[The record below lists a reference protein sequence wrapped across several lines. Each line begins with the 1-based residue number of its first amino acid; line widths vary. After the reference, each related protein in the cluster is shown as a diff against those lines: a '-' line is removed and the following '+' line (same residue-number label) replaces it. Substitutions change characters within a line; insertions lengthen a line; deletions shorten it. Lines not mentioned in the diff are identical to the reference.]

1 MLDIAGYVI
10 LGLFLLIAPG
20 FLFSL
25 ILYPKLES
33 LDFWARMGMSLAL
46 GVMLVIYV
54 GYFLA
59 RPELAMLQLAPFV
72 GLTVG
77 VCAVLVVIAYF
88 RGGFE
93 VIIAYTRVV
102 MGFFRKF
109 KPPKPPQPPI
119 PPPPEPSQE
128 ERKGEPEG
136 LPPEQSQEPQ
146 KEQPEERA
154 TEQPDEQTQEQ
165 PKEQA
170 PEQPPEQR
178 GEVS

>member
-1 MLDIAGYVI
+1 MLDIVGYVI

-25 ILYPKLES
+25 VLYPKLES
-33 LDFWARMGMSLAL
+33 LDFWTRIGMSLAL

-59 RPELAMLQLAPFV
+59 RPELAMLQAAPLV

-77 VCAVLVVIAYF
+77 LCAVLAVIAYF

-93 VIIAYTRVV
+93 VVFAYLRPVVRV
-102 MGFFRKF
+102 FRKV
-109 KPPKPPQPPI
+109 KPPKPPKPSAPPI
-119 PPPPEPSQE
+119 PEQPPEPP
-128 ERKGEPEG
+128 K
-136 LPPEQSQEPQ
+136 
-146 KEQPEERA
+146 
-154 TEQPDEQTQEQ
+154 EQ

-170 PEQPPEQR
+170 PEQPPEQQK
-178 GEVS
+178 EEPEKQPPEQPVEQAQEQPKEQAPEQPSE